1 MSYERLFGITCGAKA
16 SLALIS
22 VKMRT
27 AQLLRSM
34 VSHLLHHD
42 NRYFVTGLHGID
54 VNDVRFQQHNAA
66 GHTAYVT
73 IVLLR
78 QTFDR
83 HLIGRNADVN

>member
-1 MSYERLFGITCGAKA
+1 MITD
-16 SLALIS
+16 I
-22 VKMRT
+22 
-27 AQLLRSM
+27 
-34 VSHLLHHD
+34 
-42 NRYFVTGLHGID
+42 FVTGLHGID